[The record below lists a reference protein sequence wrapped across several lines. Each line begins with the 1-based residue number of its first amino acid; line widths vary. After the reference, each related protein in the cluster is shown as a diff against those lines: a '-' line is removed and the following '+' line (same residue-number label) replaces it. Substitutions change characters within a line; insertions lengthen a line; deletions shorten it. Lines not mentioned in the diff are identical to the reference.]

1 MYKKR
6 IKLWGFSKHVKAKE
20 KDKVIAK
27 VVQGTARPNSIRPD
41 KLVRYAKSRVKSGSL
56 SSSNLK
62 KIQKSVS
69 AEASEASS
77 DQNDRELTPRR
88 PSTLLSRSAGTS
100 IASTSIFSPSSPP
113 AQPYEHFELFLKSMQ
128 AVIWKERI
136 EYLQGPRR
144 RPDTIFAGLSAG
156 LVLWRQSNGGEAVQ
170 LFRRAAQNFN
180 DDLQQR
186 VVARIAYCISSIV
199 WGSIHEDLFMGFA
212 AFMAKAAMEKLGPRH
227 PLTIILQQLHE
238 LPSIEQQRRIWD
250 CALDGYEL
258 SQKSTTEEID
268 HWFNMAQRRWRWC
281 KHSGLHDYALQHRDE
296 ALLQLKKIGQLTVE
310 REVETQQDFEGLEH
324 FAAATDST

>member
-6 IKLWGFSKHVKAKE
+6 IKSWRFSKHVKAKE

-27 VVQGTARPNSIRPD
+27 VVQGTARSSLIRHD

-62 KIQKSVS
+62 KIQTSVS
-69 AEASEASS
+69 VEGSEVGS
-77 DQNDRELTPRR
+77 DQNNRELTSRR
-88 PSTLLSRSAGTS
+88 SSTLLCRSPGHS
-100 IASTSIFSPSSPP
+100 VASTFISPPSSPP
-113 AQPYEHFELFLKSMQ
+113 IHPHEHFELFLKAMQ
-128 AVIWKERI
+128 AVIRKERI
-136 EYLQGPRR
+136 EYLEGPRK
-144 RPDTIFAGLSAG
+144 RPDTIFTGLSVG
-156 LVLWRQSNGGEAVQ
+156 LTLWRQSKEIKALH
-170 LFRRAAQNFN
+170 LFSQAAKNFN
-180 DDLQQR
+180 DDLQKR

-212 AFMAKAAMEKLGPRH
+212 AFMAKATMEKLGPRD
-227 PLTIILQQLHE
+227 PLTIILHQLHE

-258 SQKSTTEEID
+258 SEESTTEEID

-281 KHSGLHDYALQHRDE
+281 KHSGLHEYALQHRDE
-296 ALLQLKKIGQLTVE
+296 AVLQLEKIGQLTAE
-310 REVETQQDFEGLEH
+310 KEAEMQQDFEVFEK
-324 FAAATDST
+324 FSQTADPT